1 MEGERTTVDSDTF
14 SNSLSALL
22 TKEEP
27 ANCLTSTADSH
38 GEEELIQA
46 SRPSTAR
53 REGSSLIRLVSDGP
67 KSIKWGT
74 NETLWTQIDDLLE
87 QEGKWLKAATA
98 AAAPTDGQKDE
109 EEGDKVQADKELQL
123 EEEEKKFGMSEPPY
137 PLGLAVEDKLTPI
150 VPESLDDKTDDEHDE
165 LDLDA
170 IDFSSLFHTKNEVD
184 KAADNSSEHLD
195 KPQQQ
200 QQQQQQKDFSHIKVA
215 VRIRPPRP
223 KTSTSTPTTLPHV
236 AAPPISNSMSLRRYN
251 NNSQP
256 SSGYGYGGVNGT
268 TSASTIPTSST
279 STPSPAINMNKGP
292 ALKID
297 PDMHTITAAPVPS
310 AHPTTASLM
319 RRRPPASSILQ
330 SKEEKKFLFD
340 DAFGSQTSQQQVYEV
355 SVSPLVATFLA
366 GHNSTLLAYGQTG
379 TGKTH
384 TMGTDGIPA
393 DVNQA
398 GMLPRVALTVF
409 DHVQRYHKD
418 GEDEYSVECQFLEV
432 YNDDII
438 DLLKIEEDE
447 CLVAAVEE
455 EEKEEDNEERMM
467 MAPEEERPATKDT
480 VATIRKKKREV
491 IHVREADDGQVVV
504 IGAVKESCATFNDL
518 LTTFHRGAK
527 NRSVG
532 STLMNERSS
541 RSHAIFTIILHRHWR
556 SAASSAKMRSTAK
569 FHLVDLAGSERQR
582 RTGAAGARLK
592 ESSNINTGLLAL
604 GKVINAL
611 AKATKESNGLDNDG
625 GNNNGSNDMAPPA
638 YIPVRDHKL
647 TRLLA
652 DSLGGESATVL
663 IACVSPEMENLEES
677 INTLQFA
684 NRARKVKVKPEAR
697 IKAGLLTT
705 EASVYGTITTV
716 LKEVGIS
723 WTRDGKPKLEGLLN
737 ALTDNSV
744 WEVLL
749 AHRQAK
755 VGLTG
760 HGLSYI
766 PRLPPIN
773 TSSTRAGQV
782 VPLCNPAAAG
792 LLGRQTDKNLQSG
805 DIMEALRREAEGLD
819 DDDML
824 VRIVGGNITPTA
836 GALMPREGGDEGKD
850 TPLSRLLSEIALRDE
865 ERIQQAIEEQMRVKK
880 AQKGALKKVGS
891 VFKKVFGMS
900 KNKGAQ

>member
-1 MEGERTTVDSDTF
+1 MENCVADHITVDSDTF
-14 SNSLSALL
+14 SNKLSALL
-22 TKEEP
+22 TKEESANFP
-27 ANCLTSTADSH
+27 ASTADSH

-46 SRPSTAR
+46 SRPNTAR
-53 REGSSLIRLVSDGP
+53 KESTSRPNTDLREGSSLIRLVSDGL
-67 KSIKWGT
+67 KSIKSGI
-74 NETLWTQIDDLLE
+74 NETLWTQIDDVLE
-87 QEGKWLKAATA
+87 EEGKWLKAAA
-98 AAAPTDGQKDE
+98 ASTDD
-109 EEGDKVQADKELQL
+109 DKDKEEDEIIKAYKELKL
-123 EEEEKKFGMSEPPY
+123 EEEEEE
-137 PLGLAVEDKLTPI
+137 GLAQSSEEEK
-150 VPESLDDKTDDEHDE
+150 DE
-165 LDLDA
+165 LNLDA
-170 IDFSSLFHTKNEVD
+170 IDFSSLLPTENQVD
-184 KAADNSSEHLD
+184 EAADSTSENQD
-195 KPQQQ
+195 KPQHQK
-200 QQQQQQKDFSHIKVA
+200 QKDFSHIKVA
-215 VRIRPPRP
+215 VRVRPPRHP
-223 KTSTSTPTTLPHV
+223 TTTSTSTTLPPV
-236 AAPPISNSMSLRRYN
+236 AAAAPSNSMSLRRYN
-251 NNSQP
+251 NNSRP
-256 SSGYGYGGVNGT
+256 SSGYGVVNRSNVTTGT
-268 TSASTIPTSST
+268 SQ
-279 STPSPAINMNKGP
+279 PAININKGP

-297 PDMHTITAAPVPS
+297 PETHTITAAPVPS

-319 RRRPPASSILQ
+319 GRRPLASSSSSSLLC
-330 SKEEKKFLFD
+330 KEEKKFLFD
-340 DAFGSQTSQQQVYEV
+340 DAFSSQTSQQQVYEA
-355 SVSPLVATFLA
+355 SVSPLVDTFLA

-384 TMGTDGIPA
+384 TMGTDGIPT
-393 DVNQA
+393 DINQA

-409 DHVQRYHKD
+409 DHVQCHHKEGD
-418 GEDEYSVECQFLEV
+418 DEYSVECQFLEV

-438 DLLKIEEDE
+438 DLLRIEVEE
-447 CLVAAVEE
+447 CMVAAVEVE
-455 EEKEEDNEERMM
+455 EEEEDGDEEMTV
-467 MAPEEERPATKDT
+467 MAPEQEQSATKKQQQLTKDT
-480 VATIRKKKREV
+480 ASTIKKTKRREM

-518 LTTFHRGAK
+518 LMTFHRGAK

-541 RSHAIFTIILHRHWR
+541 RSHAIFTIILHRRWR
-556 SAASSAKMRSTAK
+556 SATSGAKMRSTAK

-611 AKATKESNGLDNDG
+611 AKASKESNGLDNAD
-625 GNNNGSNDMAPPA
+625 NNSSDMAPPT

-652 DSLGGESATVL
+652 DSLGRDSATVL

-684 NRARKVKVKPEAR
+684 NRTRKVKVKPEAR
-697 IKAGLLTT
+697 IKAELLTS

-723 WTRDGKPKLEGLLN
+723 WTRDGKPKLEGLLHT
-737 ALTDNSV
+737 LTDNSV

-749 AHRQAK
+749 AYRQAK
-755 VGLTG
+755 LGLTG

-766 PRLPPIN
+766 PRLPLIN
-773 TSSTRAGQV
+773 TSSSTRTRAGQV

-824 VRIVGGNITPTA
+824 VRIVGGKITTSTA
-836 GALMPREGGDEGKD
+836 GGALSARERGDGGED
-850 TPLSRLLSEIALRDE
+850 TPLSRLLFEIALRDE
-865 ERIQQAIEEQMRVKK
+865 QCIQQAIEEQMRIKK

-891 VFKKVFGMS
+891 VFKKMFGMS
-900 KNKGAQ
+900 KKKKRAQ